1 MVKLIIYG
9 VTLKQVLEET
19 EYELTVEQP
28 TNVRTLLE
36 GNQDRLGALLP
47 FMTKGEL
54 LVTVNRKV
62 GNLDSKVQDGDTVK
76 VTHQFNPTYEGATWH
91 NP

>member
-28 TNVRTLLE
+28 TNVRALLD

-47 FMTKGEL
+47 YMTKGEL

>member
-1 MVKLIIYG
+1 MVKLIVYG

-19 EYELTVEQP
+19 EYELTIEQQ
-28 TNVRTLLE
+28 TNVRALLE
-36 GNQDRLGALLP
+36 GNQERLGALLP
-47 FMTKGEL
+47 FMAKGEL

-62 GNLDSKVQDGDTVK
+62 GTLDTKVQDGDTVK
-76 VTHQFNPTYEGATWH
+76 LTHQFNPTYEGARWH